1 VEPRSDHTVQFE
13 DPAQFKDT
21 VKAGSTVRAGDEYAD
36 FWAADPPARTW
47 RQALADCAGALPRVL
62 PGLARPVRSRVAVVS
77 LSLIGATALTPLPAS
92 AAPVPGVLPR
102 EPESMSDLQ
111 ARASDLTDE
120 FQGELRDMEAVIE
133 EAERAESRAEG
144 TRQDVQDARD
154 QVVSLAVATY
164 TNSGIDPSMSLFVEA
179 EPDEVIDRAVVI
191 DYLSTTNQEKIDQLA
206 QALSRDEVAQANAE
220 ERLAEAQEDLDAL
233 EERRTEV
240 HALIADHPNQP
251 MQPHNNIT
259 PRTEQMRDLVI
270 EEFGRGDD
278 VGGVGCYRAEGG
290 WVVGEHPKGRACDF
304 MLHPSGGMPTQA
316 EVDRGWAISEW
327 AMENADTL
335 GIMYIIYRQQI
346 WDVRRGDTDWR
357 PMSDRGN
364 LTENHFDHV
373 HISMF

>member
-1 VEPRSDHTVQFE
+1 MQFE
-13 DPAQFKDT
+13 DPAQFEGPAQFDDT
-21 VKAGSTVRAGDEYAD
+21 AKAGSTVKAGDEYAD
-36 FWAADPPARTW
+36 FWAPDPPARTW
-47 RQALADCAGALPRVL
+47 REVLADCAGPLPRVL
-62 PGLARPVRSRVAVVS
+62 PALARPGRSRVAVVS
-77 LSLIGATALTPLPAS
+77 LSLLGATALTPLPAS
-92 AAPVPGVLPR
+92 AAPAPGLLPR

-111 ARASDLTDE
+111 SRAADLTEE

-144 TRQDVQDARD
+144 TRQDVRDARD

-179 EPDEVIDRAVVI
+179 DPDEVIDRAVVI

-220 ERLAEAQEDLDAL
+220 ELLAEAQEDLDAL

-251 MQPHNNIT
+251 MQPHNNLT

-278 VGGVGCYRAEGG
+278 VGGVGCYRAVGG

-316 EVDRGWAISEW
+316 EIDRGWAISEW

>member
-1 VEPRSDHTVQFE
+1 M
-13 DPAQFKDT
+13 K
-21 VKAGSTVRAGDEYAD
+21 AGDEYAD
-36 FWAADPPARTW
+36 FWAPDPPARTW
-47 RQALADCAGALPRVL
+47 REALADCAGTLPRVL
-62 PGLARPVRSRVAVVS
+62 PGLARPGRSRVAVVS
-77 LSLIGATALTPLPAS
+77 LSLLGATALTPLPAS
-92 AAPVPGVLPR
+92 AAPAPGFLPQ

-111 ARASDLTDE
+111 SRASDLTDE

-164 TNSGIDPSMSLFVEA
+164 TSSGIDPSMSLFVEA

-206 QALSRDEVAQANAE
+206 QALSRDEIAQANAE
-220 ERLAEAQEDLDAL
+220 ELLAEAQEDLDAL

-316 EVDRGWAISEW
+316 QIDRGWAISEW